1 MREYVVNFLN
11 DFDYPEEAKK
21 ELIEAYDIL
30 VSDDFCKGELDEIM
44 KLYEADI
51 KFDYGIIFKKTP
63 EMEKKC
69 GVHHYKS
76 ERIVFILL
84 SKHLKALYKAEG
96 IDESIWFN
104 SMLDLKYKLFECK
117 AVKNMWGSFVAW
129 WFPGFFQLNRFALGR
144 LQFETNA
151 YDQADYTKDGK
162 TVKKGD
168 TVIGVHIPRTL
179 TPLDKPSYDAAFD
192 MAREFFKDKMN
203 GAPMA
208 FTCCSWL
215 LYPDNIDIL
224 PEKSNVRKFM
234 LEFDIINKFDD
245 KPGEYADMWRL
256 FDMDYTGNFDDY
268 PEDSSLRRAF
278 KAHLKNGGKTGEG
291 YGIFFA

>member
-1 MREYVVNFLN
+1 MREYVVNFLR
-11 DFDYPEEAKK
+11 DFDYPEEACR
-21 ELIEAYDIL
+21 ELIEAYDTLVADEFCKSELDRL
-30 VSDDFCKGELDEIM
+30 VS
-44 KLYEADI
+44 LYEENKDL
-51 KFDYGIIFKKTP
+51 DYGVIFKSTP

-76 ERIVFILL
+76 ELIVFILY
-84 SKHLKALYKAEG
+84 SKRLKELYKAEN

-129 WFPGFFQLNRFALGR
+129 WFPGFFNMTRFALGR
-144 LQFETNA
+144 LQFETCK
-151 YDQADYTKDGK
+151 YDQKDYTKDGK
-162 TVKKGD
+162 TVKTGD

-192 MAREFFKDKMN
+192 MAREFFKGKTGD
-203 GAPMA
+203 APMA

-215 LYPDNIDIL
+215 LYPDNLSIL
-224 PEKSNVRKFM
+224 PERSNVRKFM
-234 LEFDIINKFDD
+234 LEFEIINQFDD
-245 KPGEYADMWRL
+245 KPGQYADMWRL

>member
-21 ELIEAYDIL
+21 ELIEAYDAL
-30 VSDDFCKGELDEIM
+30 VADEFCKSELDRLVN
-44 KLYEADI
+44 LYEENI
-51 KFDYGIIFKKTP
+51 NLDYGVIFKSTP
-63 EMEKKC
+63 EMEKKS

-76 ERIVFILL
+76 ELIVFILY
-84 SKHLKALYKAEG
+84 SKHLKKLYNENN

-104 SMLDLKYKLFECK
+104 SMLDLKYKLLECK

-129 WFPGFFQLNRFALGR
+129 WFPGFFNLTRFALGR
-144 LQFETNA
+144 LQFETSG
-151 YDQADYTKDGK
+151 YDQEDYTKDGK
-162 TVKKGD
+162 TVKKGMK
-168 TVIGVHIPRTL
+168 VIGVHIPRTL

-192 MAREFFKDKMN
+192 MAREFFKDKLD

-208 FTCCSWL
+208 FVCCSWL
-215 LYPDNIDIL
+215 LYPDNLAIL

-245 KPGEYADMWRL
+245 KPGQYADMWRL

-278 KAHLKNGGKTGEG
+278 KTHLKNGGKTGEG

>member
-1 MREYVVNFLN
+1 MREYVVEFL
-11 DFDYPEEAKK
+11 DKFDYPAEAKV
-21 ELIEAYDIL
+21 ELIEAYDTL
-30 VSDDFCKGELDEIM
+30 VASEECKAELDR
-44 KLYEADI
+44 LVEAYKENI
-51 KFDYGIIFKKTP
+51 NLDYGMIFRSTP

-76 ERIVFILL
+76 ELLVFILF
-84 SKHLKALYKAEG
+84 SEHLKKLYNMNN

-104 SMLDLKYKLFECK
+104 SMCDLKYKLLECK

-129 WFPGFFQLNRFALGR
+129 WFPGFFNLKRFALGR
-144 LQFETNA
+144 LQFETCN
-151 YDQADYTKDGK
+151 YDQEDYTKDGK
-162 TVKKGD
+162 TVKKGMK
-168 TVIGVHIPRTL
+168 VIGVHIPRTL

-192 MAREFFKDKMN
+192 MAREFFKNKLD

-208 FTCCSWL
+208 FVCCSWL
-215 LYPDNIDIL
+215 LYPDNLAIL

>member
-1 MREYVVNFLN
+1 
-11 DFDYPEEAKK
+11 
-21 ELIEAYDIL
+21 
-30 VSDDFCKGELDEIM
+30 
-44 KLYEADI
+44 
-51 KFDYGIIFKKTP
+51 
-63 EMEKKC
+63 MEKKC

-76 ERIVFILL
+76 ELIVFILF
-84 SKHLKALYKAEG
+84 SKHLKELYKAEN

-151 YDQADYTKDGK
+151 YDQMDYTKDGK

-234 LEFDIINKFDD
+234 LEFDIINKYDD
-245 KPGEYADMWRL
+245 KPGQYADMWRL

>member
-1 MREYVVNFLN
+1 MREYVVSFLN

-21 ELIEAYDIL
+21 ELIEAYDAL
-30 VSDDFCKGELDEIM
+30 VADEFCKEELDRLV
-44 KLYEADI
+44 KLYCENI
-51 KFDYGIIFKKTP
+51 NLDYGVIFKSTP
-63 EMEKKC
+63 EMEKKS

-76 ERIVFILL
+76 ELIVFILF
-84 SKHLKALYKAEG
+84 SKHLKKLYNDNN

-129 WFPGFFQLNRFALGR
+129 WFPGFFNLTRFALGR
-144 LQFETNA
+144 LQFETCK
-151 YDQADYTKDGK
+151 YDQKDYTRDGK
-162 TVKKGD
+162 TVKTGD
-168 TVIGVHIPRTL
+168 MVIGVHIPRTL

-192 MAREFFKDKMN
+192 MAREFFKDKI
-203 GAPMA
+203 GDTPMA

-215 LYPDNIDIL
+215 LYPDNLDIL

-245 KPGEYADMWRL
+245 KPGQYADMWRL

-278 KAHLKNGGKTGEG
+278 KTHLKNGGKTGEG

>member
-30 VSDDFCKGELDEIM
+30 VSDEFCKAELDAIM

-69 GVHHYKS
+69 GVHHYKT
-76 ERIVFILL
+76 ELIVFILF
-84 SKHLKALYKAEG
+84 SKHLKSLYKAEN

-104 SMLDLKYKLFECK
+104 SMLDLKYKLLECK

-192 MAREFFKDKMN
+192 MAREFFKDKMG

>member
-1 MREYVVNFLN
+1 MREYVVNFL
-11 DFDYPEEAKK
+11 DEFDYPAEAKA
-21 ELIEAYDIL
+21 ELIEAYDTL
-30 VSDDFCKGELDEIM
+30 VDNEECKAELDR
-44 KLYEADI
+44 LVAAYEENI
-51 KFDYGIIFKKTP
+51 NLDYGMIFRSTP

-76 ERIVFILL
+76 ELLVFILF
-84 SKHLKALYKAEG
+84 SEHLKKLYTINN

-104 SMLDLKYKLFECK
+104 SMCDLKYKLLECK

-129 WFPGFFQLNRFALGR
+129 WFPGFFNLKRFALGR
-144 LQFETNA
+144 LQFETCN
-151 YDQADYTKDGK
+151 YDQEDYTKDGK
-162 TVKKGD
+162 TVKKGMK
-168 TVIGVHIPRTL
+168 VIGVHIPRTL

-192 MAREFFKDKMN
+192 MAREFFKNKLE

-215 LYPDNIDIL
+215 LYPDNLDIL

>member
-21 ELIEAYDIL
+21 ELTEAYDAL
-30 VSDDFCKGELDEIM
+30 VADEFCKSELDRLV
-44 KLYEADI
+44 KLYEENI
-51 KFDYGIIFKKTP
+51 NLDYGVIFKSTP

-76 ERIVFILL
+76 ELIVFILY
-84 SKHLKALYKAEG
+84 SKHLKKQYNENN

-104 SMLDLKYKLFECK
+104 SMLDLKYKLLECK

-129 WFPGFFQLNRFALGR
+129 WFPGFFNLTRFALGR
-144 LQFETNA
+144 LQFETSG
-151 YDQADYTKDGK
+151 YDQEDYTKDGK
-162 TVKKGD
+162 TVKKGMK
-168 TVIGVHIPRTL
+168 VIGVHIPRTL

-192 MAREFFKDKMN
+192 MAKEFFKDKLD

-208 FTCCSWL
+208 FVCCSWL
-215 LYPDNIDIL
+215 LYPDNLAIL

-245 KPGEYADMWRL
+245 KPGQYADMWRL

>member
-1 MREYVVNFLN
+1 MREYVVNFL
-11 DFDYPEEAKK
+11 DKFDYPAEAKT
-21 ELIEAYDIL
+21 ELIEAYDTL
-30 VSDDFCKGELDEIM
+30 VANEECKAELDR
-44 KLYEADI
+44 LVEAYKENI
-51 KFDYGIIFKKTP
+51 NLDYGMIFRSTP
-63 EMEKKC
+63 EMEKKS

-76 ERIVFILL
+76 ELLVFILF
-84 SKHLKALYKAEG
+84 SEHLKKLYTINN

-104 SMLDLKYKLFECK
+104 SMCDLKYKLFECK

-129 WFPGFFQLNRFALGR
+129 WFPGFFNLTRFALGR
-144 LQFETNA
+144 LQFETCN
-151 YDQADYTKDGK
+151 YDQEDYTKDGK
-162 TVKKGD
+162 TVKKGMK
-168 TVIGVHIPRTL
+168 VIGVHIPRTL

-192 MAREFFKDKMN
+192 MAREFFKNKLE

-215 LYPDNIDIL
+215 LYPDNLDIL

>member
-1 MREYVVNFLN
+1 MREYVVEFL
-11 DFDYPEEAKK
+11 DKFDYPAEAKV
-21 ELIEAYDIL
+21 ELIEAYDAL
-30 VSDDFCKGELDEIM
+30 VANEECKAELDR
-44 KLYEADI
+44 LVEAYKENI
-51 KFDYGIIFKKTP
+51 NLDYGMIFRSTP

-76 ERIVFILL
+76 ELLVFILF
-84 SKHLKALYKAEG
+84 SEHLKKLYNMNN

-104 SMLDLKYKLFECK
+104 SMCDLKYKLLECK

-129 WFPGFFQLNRFALGR
+129 WFPGFFNLKRFALGR
-144 LQFETNA
+144 LQFETCN
-151 YDQADYTKDGK
+151 YDQEDYTKDGK
-162 TVKKGD
+162 TVKKGMK
-168 TVIGVHIPRTL
+168 VIGVHIPRTL

-192 MAREFFKDKMN
+192 MAREFFKNKLD

-208 FTCCSWL
+208 FVCCSWL
-215 LYPDNIDIL
+215 LYPDNLAIL

>member
-1 MREYVVNFLN
+1 MREYLVNFL
-11 DFDYPEEAKK
+11 DEFDYPEEAKA
-21 ELIEAYDIL
+21 ELTEAYDTL
-30 VSDDFCKGELDEIM
+30 VANAECKSELDGLL
-44 KLYEADI
+44 KAYEENI
-51 KFDYGIIFKKTP
+51 NLDYGIIFKKTP
-63 EMEKKC
+63 EMEKLC

-76 ERIVFILL
+76 ELIVFILF
-84 SKHLKALYKAEG
+84 SKHLKKLYKENN

-104 SMLDLKYKLFECK
+104 SMCDLKYKLFECK

-129 WFPGFFQLNRFALGR
+129 WFPGFFNLTRFALGR
-144 LQFETNA
+144 LQFETSN
-151 YDQADYTKDGK
+151 YDQEDYTKDGK
-162 TVKKGD
+162 TVKKGMK
-168 TVIGVHIPRTL
+168 VIGVHIPRTL

-192 MAREFFKDKMN
+192 MAREFFKDKLE

-215 LYPDNIDIL
+215 LYPDNINIL

-256 FDMDYTGNFDDY
+256 FDMDYTGSFDDY

>member
-1 MREYVVNFLN
+1 MRDYVVNFL
-11 DFDYPEEAKK
+11 DEFDYPAEAKT
-21 ELIEAYDIL
+21 ELIEAYDNL
-30 VSDDFCKGELDEIM
+30 VANEECKAELDR
-44 KLYEADI
+44 LVEAYKENI
-51 KFDYGIIFKKTP
+51 NLDYGMIFRSTP
-63 EMEKKC
+63 EMEKKS

-76 ERIVFILL
+76 ELIVFILY
-84 SKHLKALYKAEG
+84 SEHLKKLYKIND
-96 IDESIWFN
+96 IDDKIWFD
-104 SMLDLKYKLFECK
+104 SMCDLKYKLLECK

-129 WFPGFFQLNRFALGR
+129 WFPGFFNLTRFALGR
-144 LQFETNA
+144 LQFETSN
-151 YDQADYTKDGK
+151 YDQEDYTKDGK
-162 TVKKGD
+162 TVKKGMK
-168 TVIGVHIPRTL
+168 VIGVHIPRTL

-192 MAREFFKDKMN
+192 MAREFFKDKLE

-208 FTCCSWL
+208 FVCCSWL
-215 LYPDNIDIL
+215 LYPDNLDIL

-245 KPGEYADMWRL
+245 KPGQYADMWRL

>member
-1 MREYVVNFLN
+1 M
-11 DFDYPEEAKK
+11 
-21 ELIEAYDIL
+21 
-30 VSDDFCKGELDEIM
+30 
-44 KLYEADI
+44 
-51 KFDYGIIFKKTP
+51 
-63 EMEKKC
+63 
-69 GVHHYKS
+69 
-76 ERIVFILL
+76 
-84 SKHLKALYKAEG
+84 
-96 IDESIWFN
+96 
-104 SMLDLKYKLFECK
+104 
-117 AVKNMWGSFVAW
+117 
-129 WFPGFFQLNRFALGR
+129 
-144 LQFETNA
+144 
-151 YDQADYTKDGK
+151 
-162 TVKKGD
+162 
-168 TVIGVHIPRTL
+168 